1 MNWLRNLENLVEAKL
16 GKRAFKL
23 IRYLISGGT
32 AALVNFTTLFI
43 LVQFIYMHYLSASI
57 LAFVVSIA
65 VSFAMQK
72 FWTFRDKLVHD
83 IHMQFSRYVVVISSS
98 LLINTT
104 LVYLMVEK
112 LHTWYL
118 LAQVIATLII
128 AVINFFA
135 YRHFVFEERGLS
147 EKTSLTA

>member
-1 MNWLRNLENLVEAKL
+1 MNWLQTLENFAEKKL
-16 GKRAFKL
+16 GTRLFKL
-23 IRYLISGGT
+23 LRYLISGGT
-32 AALVNFTTLFI
+32 AAAVNFATLFV
-43 LVQFIYMHYLSASI
+43 LVQFLHVHYLSASI

-72 FWTFRDKLVHD
+72 FWTFRDKLTHD

-98 LLINTT
+98 LLINTV

-112 LHTWYL
+112 LYIWYMF
-118 LAQVIATLII
+118 AQVTATIVV

-135 YRHFVFEERGLS
+135 YRHFVFEERGWR
-147 EKTSLTA
+147 EDTNATA

>member
-1 MNWLRNLENLVEAKL
+1 MNWLRNLENLVEARL
-16 GKRAFKL
+16 GTRLFKL
-23 IRYLISGGT
+23 LRYLISGGT
-32 AALVNFTTLFI
+32 AALVNFATLFA
-43 LVQFIYMHYLSASI
+43 LVQFMHVHYLPASI

-72 FWTFRDKLVHD
+72 FWTFRDKLTHD

-98 LLINTT
+98 LLINTVV
-104 LVYLMVEK
+104 VYLLVET

-118 LAQVIATLII
+118 LAQVIATVIV

-135 YRHFVFEERGLS
+135 YRHFVFEERGWR
-147 EKTSLTA
+147 ENTNTAT

>member
-1 MNWLRNLENLVEAKL
+1 MNRLINLENLVEAKL
-16 GKRAFKL
+16 GTRVFKL

-32 AALVNFTTLFI
+32 AALVNFTTLFV
-43 LVQFIYMHYLSASI
+43 LVQFIDIHYLSASI

-65 VSFAMQK
+65 ISFAMQK

-83 IHMQFSRYVVVISSS
+83 IHMQFSRYAVVISSS

-104 LVYLMVEK
+104 LVYLMVER

-118 LAQVIATLII
+118 LAQVLATVII

-147 EKTSLTA
+147 ENTNKTA